1 MKRKVDFYQNVV
13 KLFVLS
19 IVVFKVILLI
29 LTLSRFCYT
38 KQSHSLSSCELILTG
53 LLKLNHSNQLP
64 YLCLLWLSVIRSV
77 ILTLVQCPFLVK
89 HSFFK
94 AFCQSQ
100 QTSSCIPHSSS
111 LRGADAFFGSCF
123 VTRRENSYKLS
134 ARRFLEDLWESIQ
147 KACALIRLIPPTF
160 SKSRHPKRSTVLASL
175 ACDRYSSH

>member
-1 MKRKVDFYQNVV
+1 MRLSKTALLKIPNNYPLRQISDDPRNNCGTISAPVPFSSLHWQHMLRKVDFCQNVV

-29 LTLSRFCYT
+29 LTLSRFFYT

-64 YLCLLWLSVIRSV
+64 LPLCLLWLSVIRSV
-77 ILTLVQCPFLVK
+77 ILTLVQCQFLVK

-100 QTSSCIPHSSS
+100 QTSSCIPHSSD

-123 VTRRENSYKLS
+123 TRRENSYK
-134 ARRFLEDLWESIQ
+134 FPG
-147 KACALIRLIPPTF
+147 K
-160 SKSRHPKRSTVLASL
+160 
-175 ACDRYSSH
+175 